1 MFEYESALYLLQ
13 DFKRMRPKKRRK
25 VIKALFYDEDFIKW
39 LFQPK
44 KVPNLNTQVTD
55 MYAEFTK
62 PVVMDAMVDA
72 IKEEG
77 YHEFTRSHATFL
89 FSVANIAIQ
98 GNNEM
103 LDEISKKKKAG
114 TLSSREIRE
123 RMDRVDDSND
133 TVADLLKVAKKI
145 IKRDASKLAR
155 ETRLPKYV
163 CITAL
168 HSVPEVEYVDRYKI
182 GFYLNNLLNSIY
194 SDVEA
199 NGDFEKHVRWKA
211 FFREVFGEENV
222 VEAATFILLEGVHR
236 VDKYRN
242 SDDVRECWD
251 SLTSFALRELNDA
264 PQKLRQ
270 QMIELYIKR
279 IDKMFANRSFD
290 LRVNLLD
297 LSKRLFP
304 ELSDTVDK
312 YSDKISEILQRNVS
326 GQD

>member
-1 MFEYESALYLLQ
+1 MFDYEEVLDILQ

-25 VIKALFYDEDFIKW
+25 VIKALFFDDDFIKW
-39 LFQPK
+39 LFQPE
-44 KVPNLNTQVTD
+44 KVANLNTIVTD

-62 PVVMDAMVDA
+62 PIVMEAMVGA
-72 IKEEG
+72 VREEG
-77 YHEFTRSHATFL
+77 PYEFTRSHATFM

-98 GNNEM
+98 GSNEM
-103 LDEISKKKKAG
+103 VEEISKKKKAG
-114 TLSSREIRE
+114 SLSSREIRE
-123 RMDRVDDSND
+123 RLDRVDQTND
-133 TVADLLKVAKKI
+133 VVSDLLKASRKI
-145 IKRDASKLAR
+145 IKRDASKLSR

-168 HSVPEVEYVDRYKI
+168 HSVPEPIYVDRFKI

-199 NGDFEKHVRWKA
+199 NGDFENHVRWRQ
-211 FFREVFGEENV
+211 FFKNVFGEDNV

-236 VDKYRN
+236 VERYQN
-242 SDDVRECWD
+242 SDDVRTCWD

-264 PQKLRQ
+264 PKQLRQ
-270 QMIELYIKR
+270 QMIELYVKR

-304 ELSDTVDK
+304 ELADTVDK
-312 YSDKISEILQRNVS
+312 YAEKIEQIINRGTETVK
-326 GQD
+326 